1 MTTIVFDNYW
11 NTLLKKVGTPCTY
24 FCVVVIPNLI
34 GNIVY
39 FTMHYMLTN
48 HDEQEIEGE
57 IIEQVDSYINFE
69 DVHIWDDHT
78 IIQLKTMRG
87 QMSYIF

>member
-1 MTTIVFDNYW
+1 
-11 NTLLKKVGTPCTY
+11 
-24 FCVVVIPNLI
+24 
-34 GNIVY
+34 
-39 FTMHYMLTN
+39 MLTN